1 MAKSKKPIGRRTG
14 NGRKTFWAAV
24 AVASAF
30 CGLGLL
36 HTWTRVAVLD
46 RSYEASRARGENE
59 KLAREAA
66 KLKLEIA
73 TLQGMGRVDREAKVK
88 LDMQKPLP
96 ARTVVLTAPN
106 GIIASAKPAVAT
118 ND

>member
-24 AVASAF
+24 AVAAAF
-30 CGLGLL
+30 CALGLL

-46 RSYEASRARGENE
+46 RSYEASRARGEND
-59 KLAREAA
+59 KLQREAS

-73 TLQGMGRVDREAKVK
+73 TLQSMGRVDREAKSK
-88 LDMQKPLP
+88 LEMQRPP
-96 ARTVVLTAPN
+96 PDRTVVLTSP
-106 GIIASAKPAVAT
+106 GVIASAKL